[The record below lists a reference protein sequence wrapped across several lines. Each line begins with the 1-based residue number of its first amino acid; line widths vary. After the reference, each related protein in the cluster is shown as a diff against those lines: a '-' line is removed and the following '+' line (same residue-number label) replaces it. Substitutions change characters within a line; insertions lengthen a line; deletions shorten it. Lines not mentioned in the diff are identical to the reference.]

1 MSGGEGPAPAWSRG
15 ERSET
20 HVPSSAAVGE
30 RRSLGYRQR
39 SHVRCPVQGQVAGD
53 EDGIGEGE
61 GEGEAQETPRG
72 SGRQEPMG
80 VRTVDSGGTVPSARQ
95 SHAAAR
101 AGDRVA
107 SQPTENGV
115 GGREI

>member
-1 MSGGEGPAPAWSRG
+1 MCPGEKGRLQRG
-15 ERSET
+15 AEGSEAR
-20 HVPSSAAVGE
+20 HMCLPAAVGE

-53 EDGIGEGE
+53 EDGMGEGE

-80 VRTVDSGGTVPSARQ
+80 VRTVDSGGTVPPARQ

>member
-20 HVPSSAAVGE
+20 HVPSSATVGE

-61 GEGEAQETPRG
+61 GGEAQETPRG